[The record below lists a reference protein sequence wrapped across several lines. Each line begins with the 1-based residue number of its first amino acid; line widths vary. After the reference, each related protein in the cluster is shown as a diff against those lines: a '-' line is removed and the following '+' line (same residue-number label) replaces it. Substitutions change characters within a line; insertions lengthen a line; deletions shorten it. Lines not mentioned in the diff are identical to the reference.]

1 MQSQAILIFA
11 RTNSKRLPSKVLKK
25 IILNKTLL
33 EIILL
38 RLKKFLKINIIVCT
52 SNLKKDDKIVKICK
66 RNKIKYFRGDLNN
79 VFNRTIN
86 CLKKYKLKSFIRI
99 NADRP
104 FVDFDEIK
112 KILKVSKKKKFD
124 IITNNIKDN
133 CPKGLI
139 CELAKSK
146 IFFDINE
153 KKLTNSEKEHI
164 FDYFYKNKKS
174 YKFHYLKN
182 KLYKKNKK
190 INFSID
196 SLVDLNRVKKIYKI
210 LGNIYTPTKKILLL
224 KNEKKL

>member
-1 MQSQAILIFA
+1 MQNQAIIIFA
-11 RTNSKRLPSKVLKK
+11 RLNSKRLPGKVLKK
-25 IILNKTLL
+25 ITLNKTLL
-33 EIILL
+33 EIIIL
-38 RLKKFLKINIIVCT
+38 RLKKFLKLNIIVCT
-52 SNLKKDDKIVKICK
+52 SNLKIDDKIIEICK
-66 RNKIKYFRGDLNN
+66 KNKIKYFRGELNN
-79 VFNRTIN
+79 VFKRTIT

-112 KILKVSKKKKFD
+112 KILQINKKRNFD
-124 IITNNIKDN
+124 IITNNFRNN

-139 CELAKSK
+139 CELAQSK

-153 KKLTNSEKEHI
+153 KKLSKSEKEHI

-174 YKFHYLKN
+174 YKFYYLKN

-190 INFSID
+190 INLSID
-196 SLVDLNRVKKIYKI
+196 SLADLNRIKKIYKT
-210 LGNIYTPTKKILLL
+210 LDNIYTPTKKILLL